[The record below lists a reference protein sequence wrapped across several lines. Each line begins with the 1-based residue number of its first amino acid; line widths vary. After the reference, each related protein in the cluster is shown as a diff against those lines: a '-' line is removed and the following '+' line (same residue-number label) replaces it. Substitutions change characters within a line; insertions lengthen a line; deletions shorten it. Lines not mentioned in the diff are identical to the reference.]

1 MYITWSTSGSA
12 RIPFAVLRPQLQVAR
27 LPRRRREMARA
38 LVACCLLLG
47 LAEAHAGVERSALLQ
62 RRGDALALR
71 PHRSYSDDRTACL
84 RAERQRQ
91 LQSLRGG
98 GATIS
103 RLLPILLGKQQCRIL
118 MVGLDAAGK
127 TTILYQLKLGEMT
140 QTKPTLGFN
149 VETVSYK
156 NIEFMV
162 WDMGGQD
169 RIRQLWRHYYK
180 NAQALIFV
188 IDSADEE
195 RRRDEPYP
203 YPCYP

>member
-1 MYITWSTSGSA
+1 MAA
-12 RIPFAVLRPQLQVAR
+12 RG
-27 LPRRRREMARA
+27 

-47 LAEAHAGVERSALLQ
+47 LAEAHAGGERSAILQ
-62 RRGDALALR
+62 RRGDTLALG
-71 PHRSYSDDRTACL
+71 PYRSYSDDRNACL

-149 VETVSYK
+149 V
-156 NIEFMV
+156 
-162 WDMGGQD
+162 
-169 RIRQLWRHYYK
+169 
-180 NAQALIFV
+180 
-188 IDSADEE
+188 
-195 RRRDEPYP
+195 
-203 YPCYP
+203 

>member
-1 MYITWSTSGSA
+1 MSS
-12 RIPFAVLRPQLQVAR
+12 
-27 LPRRRREMARA
+27 RRGWV
-38 LVACCLLLG
+38 VACSLLLA
-47 LAEAHAGVERSALLQ
+47 LAEAHAGGERSVVLQ
-62 RRGDALALR
+62 RRGGALGDVRAAQG
-71 PHRSYSDDRTACL
+71 PCSSDSDDRTVCL
-84 RAERQRQ
+84 RAEQQ

-103 RLLPILLGKQQCRIL
+103 RLLPVLLGKQQCRIL

-149 VETVSYK
+149 VETVSYR

-180 NAQALIFV
+180 NAQVHILGCTA
-188 IDSADEE
+188 
-195 RRRDEPYP
+195 
-203 YPCYP
+203 

>member
-1 MYITWSTSGSA
+1 MA
-12 RIPFAVLRPQLQVAR
+12 M
-27 LPRRRREMARA
+27 MAR

-47 LAEAHAGVERSALLQ
+47 VAEAHAGGERSAILQ
-62 RRGDALALR
+62 RRGDTLALG
-71 PHRSYSDDRTACL
+71 PYHSYSDDRNACL

-149 VETVSYK
+149 V
-156 NIEFMV
+156 
-162 WDMGGQD
+162 
-169 RIRQLWRHYYK
+169 
-180 NAQALIFV
+180 
-188 IDSADEE
+188 
-195 RRRDEPYP
+195 
-203 YPCYP
+203 

>member
-1 MYITWSTSGSA
+1 
-12 RIPFAVLRPQLQVAR
+12 
-27 LPRRRREMARA
+27 MARA

-47 LAEAHAGVERSALLQ
+47 LAEAHAGVERSAILQ
-62 RRGDALALR
+62 RRGDASALR

-188 IDSADEE
+188 VDSADEE
-195 RRRDEPYP
+195 RLRDEPYP
-203 YPCYP
+203 YPCYPC